1 MATSFA
7 ASTPASTSSPQQQPP
22 PQQQPEVARQPD
34 DEASKKGA
42 VARALAAT
50 GSSLARIGGTVF
62 RVPLKAFRQNKY
74 GFAEGHLPLPGSA
87 PAAAVAASSPSSKSH
102 AKKSSPVKELM
113 LQQGRAPF
121 LLKQVV
127 PSLVANVAVGGLMF
141 ATFDRV
147 IVGLARAKQREDVP
161 AWMCSTGLSTGYV
174 CDEDSPQHQQHE
186 PPSAA
191 ALYASALRP
200 YIGPDVLLAGMLAG
214 AAQSP
219 VATPMEN
226 AAAWLRVNYRLM
238 EVQPHHAHHP
248 HTVVN
253 PARAA
258 AAAMSAAS
266 PSVTTAAVESTAAT
280 LLPPFPPRDLKN
292 LNIYS
297 AMRTMAPST
306 LGRGTQSSSGVAGA
320 PSLFSN
326 GWLRLGRDALSLGAF
341 FLVFEALHGQ
351 LRRVPYIYL
360 EHQSDKRRAARAAAA
375 AVAAAQVRADAD
387 PASTITVASTDPA
400 VSSSSRS
407 SSSSPSPSLL
417 AGLLAWDCLS
427 VLSAGMAAGSAC
439 HLLAHPFNTAL
450 QRVESEQLRRLLG
463 GPSAASAPAVNSAWH
478 YLLDLRRQ
486 YGFRGL
492 MRGAWGGP
500 VAGEPTIGLPRA
512 HSVPHGPR
520 LLNPLTI
527 GLAVFTLS
535 KTEHHTHQLQHWR
548 AERRRR
554 KQEQREGV
562 QQFQHRH
569 QHVQ

>member
-1 MATSFA
+1 
-7 ASTPASTSSPQQQPP
+7 
-22 PQQQPEVARQPD
+22 
-34 DEASKKGA
+34 
-42 VARALAAT
+42 
-50 GSSLARIGGTVF
+50 
-62 RVPLKAFRQNKY
+62 
-74 GFAEGHLPLPGSA
+74 
-87 PAAAVAASSPSSKSH
+87 
-102 AKKSSPVKELM
+102 
-113 LQQGRAPF
+113 
-121 LLKQVV
+121 
-127 PSLVANVAVGGLMF
+127 
-141 ATFDRV
+141 
-147 IVGLARAKQREDVP
+147 
-161 AWMCSTGLSTGYV
+161 MCSTGLSTGYV

-297 AMRTMAPST
+297 AMRAMAPST
-306 LGRGTQSSSGVAGA
+306 LGRGTQSSSSVVGRA

-351 LRRVPYIYL
+351 LRRVPYVWL

-375 AVAAAQVRADAD
+375 AAAAAAQVHADAD
-387 PASTITVASTDPA
+387 RPSAGSTAVMAPPLTESTGSSFSK
-400 VSSSSRS
+400 SSST
-407 SSSSPSPSLL
+407 SPSPSLL

-450 QRVESEQLRRLLG
+450 QRVESEHLRRLLG

-486 YGFRGL
+486 YGLRGL

-500 VAGEPTIGLPRA
+500 VAGESMSLPRA

-562 QQFQHRH
+562 QHFQHRH